1 MRSFTSDFV
10 NFSEAEIWL
19 EGAGMD
25 TTVKYDGNLFYRISK
40 NGPGELI
47 EEASAPSLDGPWTVI
62 KNGIGAPLP
71 AGEGPLAFQDNQD
84 PSKVRYRRN
93 NLMANIF

>member
-10 NFSEAEIWL
+10 TFSEAEIWL

-25 TTVKYDGNLFYRISK
+25 ATVKQDGDLFHRISK

-47 EEASAPSLDGPWTVI
+47 EQASSSSLDGPWSVI
-62 KNGIGAPLP
+62 KDGIGAPLP
-71 AGEGPLAFQDNQD
+71 AGEGPLAFQSNDD
-84 PSKVRYRRN
+84 PSKVRVPISPD
-93 NLMANIF
+93 AIV